1 MLHGNS
7 TDKEA
12 ICMFN
17 KGRDEEAATMIYK
30 HTRVGELALLRVLE
44 KLYVL
49 LIQEPKILVG
59 VEEQVQRI
67 QRKLISARYD
77 LTEESLMDIA
87 YDFEDVIDDLLIRS
101 AAKQRRKGHWERWIL
116 LIRIHKKLE
125 LIKSKISTLL
135 LVVPVVQCSMEV
147 PEDLEEMEWSPMFS
161 IYGQKLANRVVSPVE
176 EKVLALRAL
185 KALHPDARRKPDG
198 Y

>member
-101 AAKQRRKGHWERWIL
+101 AAKQRRKGHWKRWIL

>member
-12 ICMFN
+12 IWMFN

-30 HTRVGELALLRVLE
+30 HTRVG
-44 KLYVL
+44 
-49 LIQEPKILVG
+49 PKDPK
-59 VEEQVQRI
+59 
-67 QRKLISARYD
+67 KLISARYD